1 MVRRGSQTDDR
12 RTVSIVEPAPMVPM
26 VGDPDDHRPNTS
38 WSLIVDPGDSNGRVD
53 SLAIIREAIAA
64 GDRIPLHTHDVDE
77 AITIIDG
84 EAEARLGDD
93 RRRVGPGTT
102 IFIPAGTPHGAANIG
117 AAAVQIHAASPPP
130 PSRSRCSSAT
140 RRPARRA
147 TLPVG
152 AGTTWARRVR
162 GHRLR
167 NLSASDRRQVAL
179 PLTAR

>member
-1 MVRRGSQTDDR
+1 M
-12 RTVSIVEPAPMVPM
+12 SIVEPAAMVPM

-53 SLAIIREAIAA
+53 SLAIIRESIAT

-77 AITIIDG
+77 AITIIEG

-117 AAAVQIHAASPPP
+117 ATAVQIHAAFAATTIEIAMLERNPAPGTEGDAP
-130 PSRSRCSSAT
+130 RRSRYDLAT
-140 RRPARRA
+140 GEFE
-147 TLPVG
+147 VI
-152 AGTTWARRVR
+152 
-162 GHRLR
+162 
-167 NLSASDRRQVAL
+167 D
-179 PLTAR
+179 